1 MTSSHILLLFVY
13 LMVVIALF
21 SKRIKPVHAF
31 GAGGLFLVLSGQLSA
46 AELLGTLTTPSLLIL
61 FLLMVLAGA
70 VQARLGLAQALQ
82 RWTQNASPRGFLLRV
97 LTPTALLSAVLNN
110 TAVVA
115 LLMGPI
121 RQWALRNRQTP
132 STYLMPLAFAATLGG
147 MLTVIG
153 TSTNLVLN
161 GLLEE
166 NGLKILRT
174 TDYLLPGILVVSS
187 GILAMALLAGRT
199 LPKHNVDTAE
209 KSREYT
215 VETRV
220 LPQSPFTGKSVQD
233 AGLRQVHGLFLVEIV
248 RGQRLIAPVSPTEI
262 LESGDRLFFAGALE
276 EVRELTRS
284 NSGLALPQ
292 EDLTQGAA
300 SSALVEVMIPP
311 GSDLVGAQVR
321 GSQFRQRYDAAIV
334 AVHRRGE
341 RMQGRIGDMVL
352 QAGDLLLVIA
362 GARHNELM
370 ADSKHLYSLTIQAP
384 VQPLTTAKKSL
395 LLAGTI
401 GFAAAYALG
410 ALDFL
415 TMLLGLA
422 ATLAAVGWLGWGDFK
437 KSLDWELI
445 VVLMCALGF
454 SKALMDSGLILEA
467 FAHLPAASSWSAF
480 TWILLIFGA
489 TTLLTNLMTNVA
501 AVALMFPV
509 VAVCISSQHELSP
522 LHGFLAL
529 AFGASNAFLTPFGYQ
544 TNLMVMGPGA
554 YQSRDYLRF
563 GAWVTAVYSL
573 VILTYLYVL

>member
-1 MTSSHILLLFVY
+1 MEPSQALLLVVY
-13 LMVVIALF
+13 LLVVAALF
-21 SKRIKPVHAF
+21 SKRVKPVHAF
-31 GAGGLFLVLSGQLSA
+31 GAGGLFLVFSGQLSA

-82 RWTQNASPRGFLLRV
+82 RWTQNASPRDFLLRV
-97 LTPTALLSAVLNN
+97 LTPTAFLSAVLNN

-115 LLMGPI
+115 LLMGPV
-121 RQWALRNRQTP
+121 RQWALRNRQAP

-166 NGLKILRT
+166 NGLKILHT
-174 TDYLLPGILVVSS
+174 SDYLLPGLLVVGV
-187 GILAMALLAGRT
+187 GIVAMSLLASQI
-199 LPKHNVDTAE
+199 LPKHAVDAAE

-220 LPQSPFTGKSVQD
+220 LPQSPFTGKSVQE

-248 RGQRLIAPVSPTEI
+248 RGERLIAPVSPTEI
-262 LESGDRLFFAGALE
+262 LEGGDRLFFAGALE

-292 EDLTQGAA
+292 EDLTQSAA

-362 GARHNELM
+362 GARHDELM
-370 ADSKHLYSLTIQAP
+370 ADSKHLYSLTTQAP
-384 VQPLTTAKKSL
+384 LQPLTPVKKGL
-395 LLAGTI
+395 LLAATAGLAI
-401 GFAAAYALG
+401 AYASGL
-410 ALDFL
+410 LDFL
-415 TMLLGLA
+415 TMLLGMAAALA
-422 ATLAAVGWLGWGDFK
+422 SVGWLGWGDFK

-454 SKALMDSGLILEA
+454 SKALMDSTLINVALSQI
-467 FAHLPAASSWSAF
+467 PAASTWSTF
-480 TWILLIFGA
+480 TWILLIFSA
-489 TTLLTNLMTNVA
+489 TTVLTNLMTNVA

-509 VAVCISSQHELSP
+509 VAVCIASQPELSP
-522 LHGFLAL
+522 LQGFLAL

-563 GAWVTAVYSL
+563 GAWVTAVYSF
-573 VILTYLYVL
+573 VILTYLYFL

>member
-1 MTSSHILLLFVY
+1 MNSGQLLLLFVY
-13 LMVVIALF
+13 LLVVLALF
-21 SKRIKPVHAF
+21 SKRIKPVQAF

-82 RWTQNASPRGFLLRV
+82 RWTQNASPRGFLVRV

-166 NGLKILRT
+166 NGLKILHT
-174 TDYLLPGILVVSS
+174 TDYLLPGMLVVGF

-199 LPKHNVDTAE
+199 LPKHIVDAAE

-248 RGQRLIAPVSPTEI
+248 RGQRLIAPVSPSEI
-262 LESGDRLFFAGALE
+262 LEGGDRLFFAGALD

-362 GARHNELM
+362 GARHAELM
-370 ADSKHLYSLTIQAP
+370 ADSKHLYSLTTQAP
-384 VQPLTTAKKSL
+384 VQPLTALKKSL
-395 LLAGTI
+395 LMAGTML
-401 GFAAAYALG
+401 FAAAYAIG

-454 SKALMDSGLILEA
+454 SKALMDSGLILQA
-467 FAHLPAASSWSAF
+467 FAHLPAASNWSAF

-509 VAVCISSQHELSP
+509 VAVCISSQPELSA

-563 GAWVTAVYSL
+563 GAWVTAVYSI